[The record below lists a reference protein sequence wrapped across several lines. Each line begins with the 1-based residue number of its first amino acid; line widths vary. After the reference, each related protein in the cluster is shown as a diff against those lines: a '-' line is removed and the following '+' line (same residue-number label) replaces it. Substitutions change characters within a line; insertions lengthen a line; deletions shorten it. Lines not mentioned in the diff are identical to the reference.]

1 MLTTTTPATWQDLQR
16 SVCAIM
22 AEAGLTAAVEHTVRL
37 TRGKTVVDVY
47 ATENVSGRERVV
59 LVEYKHWKARVP
71 QEVVRGFRTTL
82 ADAGADVGYVVSK
95 AGFQAGALEAAKF
108 TNVRLLTW
116 TEFQEEFEPA
126 WIAYHLLPTVE
137 DKFRRLFMSFEMPHK
152 GPWPP
157 TTDTRIERWR
167 ELHDQYFPFIDLMS
181 RFGTIGVATHG
192 GRVPRLPARAL
203 SIDDAHLIPSGILDA
218 TAYRDFLQTAL
229 AYGDG
234 VLEEWRAYSQL

>member
-137 DKFRRLFMSFEMPHK
+137 DKFRRLSCRSRCRIRGRGHRRQ
-152 GPWPP
+152 
-157 TTDTRIERWR
+157 TRGWSGGE
-167 ELHDQYFPFIDLMS
+167 S
-181 RFGTIGVATHG
+181 STISTSHS
-192 GRVPRLPARAL
+192 LT
-203 SIDDAHLIPSGILDA
+203 S
-218 TAYRDFLQTAL
+218 
-229 AYGDG
+229 
-234 VLEEWRAYSQL
+234 